1 MRAVPRPVVLVAL
14 LGAFLSPA
22 LVSQESEPKP
32 RLPATLIV
40 WLGPNFGYT
49 PLSEGGPPVTV
60 TPQTPSEYERAREL
74 FTFQVIANRPDEPV
88 GDQPG
93 SVTASAVVRRGET
106 AHVKRKNGDLE
117 VVGRISL
124 ASPGVAR
131 YEAELRVAGKSVS
144 STGATL
150 RIDALR

>member
-1 MRAVPRPVVLVAL
+1 MRAVPRIVVLVAL

-22 LVSQESEPKP
+22 LVSQESEQKP
-32 RLPATLIV
+32 PRPATLIV

-74 FTFQVIANRPDEPV
+74 FAYQVIAHRPHEPA

-93 SVTASAVVRRGET
+93 SVTASGVVRRGQSV
-106 AHVKRKNGDLE
+106 HVRRKNGDLE
-117 VVGRISL
+117 GVGRISL
-124 ASPGVAR
+124 ASPGVA
-131 YEAELRVAGKSVS
+131 
-144 STGATL
+144 
-150 RIDALR
+150 

>member
-14 LGAFLSPA
+14 LGAFFSPA
-22 LVSQESEPKP
+22 LVSQQPEQKPK
-32 RLPATLIV
+32 RPATLIV
-40 WLGPNFGYT
+40 SLGPHFGYT
-49 PLSEGGPPVTV
+49 PLEDRGPSAKV

-74 FTFQVIANRPDEPV
+74 FAFQIIANRPDEPT

-93 SVTASAVVRRGET
+93 SVIASGVVRRGESV
-106 AHVKRKNGDLE
+106 HVKGKNRDLE
-117 VVGRISL
+117 VIGHVSL
-124 ASPGVAR
+124 ANPGVAR